1 MRLRFVFLLSLIALI
16 QSCQFFPI
24 GSNSSHENVDMGI
37 DFSSVDTSPSFAICD
52 SIIEKEAKTSCFRN
66 TIHEHLY
73 RGLAAQHIVA
83 LNSISEIIQV
93 HLEIDKNGLVSLQSI
108 QATNEFKQS
117 IPSIDSL
124 IQVSLKS
131 LPALFPAIKRGIP
144 VTTHYQ
150 LPIQITVK

>member
-1 MRLRFVFLLSLIALI
+1 MRLRLVFLLSLIALI

-24 GSNSSHENVDMGI
+24 GTNSTIENVETII
-37 DFSSVDTSPSFAICD
+37 DFSSVDVSPSFAICD
-52 SIIEKEAKTSCFRN
+52 SLLEKEAKTACFRT
-66 TIHEHLY
+66 TIHEHLFKS
-73 RGLAAQHIVA
+73 LSAQHIVA

-93 HLEIDKNGLVSLQSI
+93 HLEIDKKGIVSLQSI
-108 QATNEFKQS
+108 EATNEFKQS

-124 IQVSLKS
+124 IQVGLKS

-150 LPIQITVK
+150 LPIQIAVK

>member
-1 MRLRFVFLLSLIALI
+1 MRLRLVFLLSLIALI

-24 GSNSSHENVDMGI
+24 GTNSTIENVETII
-37 DFSSVDTSPSFAICD
+37 DFSSVDVSPSFAICD
-52 SIIEKEAKTSCFRN
+52 SLLEKEAKIACFRTN
-66 TIHEHLY
+66 IHEHLFKS
-73 RGLAAQHIVA
+73 LSAQHIVA